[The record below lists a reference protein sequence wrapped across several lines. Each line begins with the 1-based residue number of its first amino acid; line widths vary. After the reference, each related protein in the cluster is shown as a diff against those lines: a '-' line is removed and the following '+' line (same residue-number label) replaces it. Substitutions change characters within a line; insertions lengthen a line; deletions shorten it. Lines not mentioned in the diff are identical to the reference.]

1 MEDESLTSERKRIK
15 VKFIGQD
22 DPLALRHGKAYDAV
36 VGQKGMLGIIDET
49 GEEYAYPPNLF
60 EEVLLKNNAE

>member
-1 MEDESLTSERKRIK
+1 MTSEREHIK

-22 DPLALRHGKAYDAV
+22 DPLALRHGKVYDAV

-49 GEEYAYPPNLF
+49 GEEYAYPPKLF
-60 EEVLLKNNAE
+60 EKVLSDE

>member
-1 MEDESLTSERKRIK
+1 MTSKREYIK

-22 DPLALRHGKAYDAV
+22 DPLALRHGKVYDAI
-36 VGQKGMLGIIDET
+36 VGQKGILGIIDET

-60 EEVLLKNNAE
+60 EKVLQDE